1 MDDYLDNVAG
11 NRRYERSK
19 RKGYDRIKHNEKSFK
34 NPKQYKRIKNYDAA
48 LSIGDEDSESINM
61 SFSDGLYYRK
71 RK

>member
-48 LSIGDEDSESINM
+48 LSISDEDSEHESLWIQN
-61 SFSDGLYYRK
+61 GLYHSKK
-71 RK
+71 R